1 MANSKFGCNKVKQK
15 ALIVDSFGQ
24 PFMFFLPNG
33 QKMYKSLLGA
43 ILTVIIFTVVS
54 FYALYKWQLLIGKEE
69 ARTIIEIEEDYF
81 RANNSFIDNKE
92 DGFNIAVGMFNL
104 FGAKIEEDFEQ
115 YGTLD
120 VIYETIDRD
129 KVGLNAVTL
138 SMRSCTSRDMYVEGD
153 TSDQETNF
161 WPVKDTLLINIKAE
175 REKLRCIDE
184 TNETIEITG
193 ALNEDLQRR
202 ISVTF

>member
-1 MANSKFGCNKVKQK
+1 
-15 ALIVDSFGQ
+15 
-24 PFMFFLPNG
+24 
-33 QKMYKSLLGA
+33 MYKSLLGA

-104 FGAKIEEDFEQ
+104 FGATIEEDFEQ

-153 TSDQETNF
+153 TSD
-161 WPVKDTLLINIKAE
+161 
-175 REKLRCIDE
+175 
-184 TNETIEITG
+184 
-193 ALNEDLQRR
+193 
-202 ISVTF
+202 